1 MCACAYVACRCLI
14 NPGAIVQYFDYHRSF
29 GSTVGLLLAYLT
41 ILHALTLAGLA
52 VLARKEAR

>member
-1 MCACAYVACRCLI
+1 M

-29 GSTVGLLLAYLT
+29 GSTVGLLLAYLGV
-41 ILHALTLAGLA
+41 LHALTLAGLA